1 MRTTLVTGANR
12 GIGLALVKT
21 LLSRGDKVIATSRDP
36 GGAIE
41 LTKLASGSSLTV
53 LPLAVTDA
61 ASVAAFATA
70 VETLVGSK
78 GLDVLINNAGIIG
91 PRIGTAAEPMDFE
104 AFAETLAVNTLG
116 PLRVTQALLP
126 LLRRAKGAKV
136 LTISSAMGSM
146 SHSRSDRIAYRASKA
161 AVNKVMQGLASDL
174 AAEGIAVAVAHPG
187 WVRTDMG
194 GSGADISPDE
204 SARGLSGV
212 IDALK
217 PNPAGAFFN
226 WSGEALPW

>member
-1 MRTTLVTGANR
+1 
-12 GIGLALVKT
+12 
-21 LLSRGDKVIATSRDP
+21 
-36 GGAIE
+36 
-41 LTKLASGSSLTV
+41 
-53 LPLAVTDA
+53 
-61 ASVAAFATA
+61 
-70 VETLVGSK
+70 
-78 GLDVLINNAGIIG
+78 
-91 PRIGTAAEPMDFE
+91 
-104 AFAETLAVNTLG
+104 
-116 PLRVTQALLP
+116 
-126 LLRRAKGAKV
+126 
-136 LTISSAMGSM
+136 MGSM